1 MSATQP
7 AAKAHPMAL
16 SPETPSQDPITVD
29 LDRDLLRNPA
39 AVEIFWARLARW
51 PDALRGWVGAG
62 GGAGPLVMNT
72 DLLPLRA
79 DTLARLSAAGNAGRI
94 LQVASDAHPD
104 LAARVAARL
113 GTGGAGDTAQR
124 FGPGLQ
130 AGPMLAALRPHQW
143 LKNLLVFLP
152 MFAAHRLDGET
163 LLRTGLAFLA
173 FCLVASSVYVL
184 NDLID
189 LSADRTHPRKRRR
202 PFASGSLPIVAG
214 HWIGPLLLMAGAA
227 IAAGLGGE
235 FALLLGSYYVVTLAY
250 SLVLKRL
257 LVIDIC
263 VLAGLYTLRIMAGA
277 AATGINLSVW
287 ILAFSIFFFFSLA
300 AVKRQAELVDSSG
313 RGELGASGR
322 GYRVGDLPLI
332 SQMAT
337 ASGYVSV
344 LIMALYVNSPQVR
357 ELYQKPSA
365 LWGICLVLLFW
376 ISRMVMVT
384 HRGKMN
390 DDPVVYAAKDPVSLL
405 CVGLIVTST
414 ILGAVLKG

>member
-1 MSATQP
+1 MPQP
-7 AAKAHPMAL
+7 ADAPVQ
-16 SPETPSQDPITVD
+16 PELTVD
-29 LDRDLLRNPA
+29 LDRDLLRNPLP
-39 AVEIFWARLARW
+39 VELFWARIARG
-51 PDALRGWVGAG
+51 PEALRAWIGTGRGDAPAVLNAG
-62 GGAGPLVMNT
+62 
-72 DLLPLRA
+72 LLPLRA
-79 DTLARLSAAGNAGRI
+79 EAVARIGAAQAAGRSVRIRSEMHPGLAEALATQLSAG
-94 LQVASDAHPD
+94 P
-104 LAARVAARL
+104 ARTV
-113 GTGGAGDTAQR
+113 DTAT
-124 FGPGLQ
+124 
-130 AGPMLAALRPHQW
+130 AGYALLAALRPHQW

-152 MFAAHRLDGET
+152 MFAAHRLDEET
-163 LLRTGLAFLA
+163 IVRTCLAFVA

-189 LSADRTHPRKRRR
+189 LSADRAHPRKRRR

-214 HWIGPLLLMAGAA
+214 HWIGPLLVAAGGV
-227 IAAGLGGE
+227 IAAGLGAE

-300 AVKRQAELVDSSG
+300 AVKRQAELVDSSA

-357 ELYQKPSA
+357 QLYQKPSA

-376 ISRMVMVT
+376 ISRIVMVT
-384 HRGKMN
+384 HRGRMN

>member
-1 MSATQP
+1 MFVTQP
-7 AAKAHPMAL
+7 AAKANPMTL
-16 SPETPSQDPITVD
+16 SPETPSQEPITVD
-29 LDRDLLRNPA
+29 LDRDLLRNRA
-39 AVEIFWARLARW
+39 AVEIFWAQLARW
-51 PDALRGWVGAG
+51 PDAFRGWVGAG
-62 GGAGPLVMNT
+62 GDAPQVMNA

-79 DTLARLSAAGNAGRI
+79 DTLARLSAAGSAGRA
-94 LQVASDAHPD
+94 VHVTSGTHPH
-104 LAARVAARL
+104 LAARIADRL
-113 GTGGAGDTAQR
+113 GTDGVGAATQGH
-124 FGPGLQ
+124 GPGVQVAPL
-130 AGPMLAALRPHQW
+130 LAALRPHQW

-152 MFAAHRLDGET
+152 MLAAHRLDGET
-163 LLRTGLAFLA
+163 FLRTALAFLA

-202 PFASGSLPIVAG
+202 PFASGALPIVAG
-214 HWIGPLLLMAGAA
+214 HWIGPLLLAAGAV
-227 IAAGLGGE
+227 IAAVLGGE
-235 FALLLGSYYVVTLAY
+235 FVLLLGSYYVVTLAY

-300 AVKRQAELVDSSG
+300 AVKRQAELVDSAS

-337 ASGYVSV
+337 SSGYVSV
-344 LIMALYVNSPQVR
+344 VIMALYVNSPQIR
-357 ELYQKPSA
+357 QLYEKPSA

-405 CVGLIVTST
+405 CVALIVAST
-414 ILGAVLKG
+414 VLGAVLQG

>member
-1 MSATQP
+1 MTLPPAT
-7 AAKAHPMAL
+7 
-16 SPETPSQDPITVD
+16 TSQDPMTVD

-39 AVEIFWARLARW
+39 RVEIFWAQLARW

-62 GGAGPLVMNT
+62 EGGGPHVMNT
-72 DLLPLRA
+72 DLLPLRS
-79 DTLARLSAAGNAGRI
+79 DTLARLSAAGRAGRAVHI
-94 LQVASDAHPD
+94 RSGTHPD
-104 LAARVAARL
+104 LAARIADRL
-113 GTGGAGDTAQR
+113 GSDGPEAAAQG
-124 FGPGLQ
+124 FGPGVQ
-130 AGPMLAALRPHQW
+130 AGPLLAALRPHQW

-152 MFAAHRLDGET
+152 MLAAHRLDAET
-163 LLRTGLAFLA
+163 LLQSGLAFAA

-214 HWIGPLLLMAGAA
+214 HWIGPLLLAAGAA
-227 IAAGLGGE
+227 IAVGLGGE
-235 FALLLGSYYVVTLAY
+235 FVLLLGSYYVVTLAY

-263 VLAGLYTLRIMAGA
+263 MLAGLYTLRIMAGA
-277 AATGINLSVW
+277 AAAGINLSVW

-300 AVKRQAELVDSSG
+300 AVKRQAELVDSSS

-337 ASGYVSV
+337 SSGYVSV

-357 ELYQKPSA
+357 DLYQKPSA

-405 CVGLIVTST
+405 CVALIVTST
-414 ILGAVLKG
+414 VLGALLNG

>member
-1 MSATQP
+1 MTRPPDPRAESLA
-7 AAKAHPMAL
+7 
-16 SPETPSQDPITVD
+16 ESQAGSIVMLD

-39 AVEIFWARLARW
+39 AQEVFWARVARG
-51 PDALRGWVGAG
+51 PYALRALIGADADEGAG
-62 GGAGPLVMNT
+62 AALNP
-72 DLLPLRA
+72 DLFPLRA
-79 DTLARLSAAGNAGRI
+79 DTLAR
-94 LQVASDAHPD
+94 VAEARDSKARVGVRSDRHPD
-104 LAARVAARL
+104 LAGKVAERIMASDNAMR
-113 GTGGAGDTAQR
+113 TYPASVP
-124 FGPGLQ
+124 PGVR
-130 AGPMLAALRPHQW
+130 AAAVLAAMRPHQW

-163 LLRTGLAFLA
+163 FLRSGLAFLA
-173 FCLVASSVYVL
+173 FCLVASSVYIL

-189 LSADRTHPRKRRR
+189 LSSDRVHPRKRRR
-202 PFASGSLPIVAG
+202 PFASGALPIIAG
-214 HWIGPLLLMAGAA
+214 HWMGPILLAAGAGTA
-227 IAAGLGGE
+227 LALGGE

-277 AATGINLSVW
+277 AATGINLTVW
-287 ILAFSIFFFFSLA
+287 LLAFAIFFFFSLA
-300 AVKRQAELVDSSG
+300 AVKRQAELVDSAS

-344 LIMALYVNSPQVR
+344 LIMALYVNSPAVR

-376 ISRMVMVT
+376 ISRMVMVA
-384 HRGKMN
+384 HRGRMN

-405 CVGLIVTST
+405 CVALIITST
-414 ILGAVLKG
+414 VLGAVLNG